1 MKKQILSLVVVSA
14 LAATLAPAA
23 FAVEKTQAISGDLNV
38 TNFFGEKTDA
48 VELKDGDS
56 YTFTFKNK
64 SNGTNNWEN
73 YVLAVTGAIGGDY
86 TGADQEIVVIRADNW
101 GWGGG
106 MSDFAAPDAADG
118 NKLAF
123 ETDIDWNAF
132 ESDCQAGV
140 DVEVT
145 LSRDGNTAT
154 TDGGDA
160 ATTDGGDTTTTGDTA
175 NSTDTTAPTID
186 AGTANT
192 TTGASAGL
200 ALAGAAVV
208 VSKRK

>member
-1 MKKQILSLVVVSA
+1 M
-14 LAATLAPAA
+14 
-23 FAVEKTQAISGDLNV
+23 
-38 TNFFGEKTDA
+38 
-48 VELKDGDS
+48 
-56 YTFTFKNK
+56 
-64 SNGTNNWEN
+64 
-73 YVLAVTGAIGGDY
+73 TGAIGGDY

-123 ETDIDWNAF
+123 ETDIDWNTF

-154 TDGGDA
+154 TDGGD
-160 ATTDGGDTTTTGDTA
+160 TTTATTGDTA
-175 NSTDTTAPTID
+175 NSTDTTASTTD

-200 ALAGAAVV
+200 ALAGLALAGAAVV

>member
-38 TNFFGEKTDA
+38 TNFIGEKTDT

-64 SNGTNNWEN
+64 SNGTNNYEN
-73 YVLAVTGAIGGDY
+73 YVLAVTGAIGDDY
-86 TGADQEIVVIRADNW
+86 TGADQEIVVIRADNL

-106 MSDFAAPDAADG
+106 MSDFVAPDAADG

-123 ETDIDWNAF
+123 ETDIDWDAF
-132 ESDCQAGV
+132 ESDCQADV

-145 LSRDGNTAT
+145 LSRDGNT
-154 TDGGDA
+154 

-175 NSTDTTAPTID
+175 NSTDTTAPTTD